1 VVLWKQFG
9 EEILDF
15 DQVMRMGKSDVT
27 VHMRLPARPG
37 GLSVASART
46 VRAAPAAAPMPSS
59 LLVWVFILSYNCS
72 NLLILIQIYDF

>member
-27 VHMRLPARPG
+27 VHMRLPARTG
-37 GLSVASART
+37 RT
-46 VRAAPAAAPMPSS
+46 VRRLCANGPRGPGSGTYA
-59 LLVWVFILSYNCS
+59 
-72 NLLILIQIYDF
+72 Q